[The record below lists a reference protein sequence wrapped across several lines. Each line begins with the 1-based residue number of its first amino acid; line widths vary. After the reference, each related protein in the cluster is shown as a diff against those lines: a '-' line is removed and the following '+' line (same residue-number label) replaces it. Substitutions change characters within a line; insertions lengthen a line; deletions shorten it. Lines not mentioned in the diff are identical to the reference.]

1 MRRNH
6 IRLAVVTMAS
16 VLISSICVA
25 QELQEVTVQGK
36 RILNTITVSH
46 SAMNPPILDVSL
58 SYGVSTAGLDLGTQA
73 GAAELEKRVRDA
85 ATAACEELGRK
96 YSDATPNDA
105 DCIKVAMNEA
115 MVRVRE
121 LEAAAAK
128 KSTK

>member
-85 ATAACEELGRK
+85 ATAACEELEG
-96 YSDATPNDA
+96 N
-105 DCIKVAMNEA
+105 IAMRLRTTRIA
-115 MVRVRE
+115 SKWR
-121 LEAAAAK
+121 
-128 KSTK
+128 